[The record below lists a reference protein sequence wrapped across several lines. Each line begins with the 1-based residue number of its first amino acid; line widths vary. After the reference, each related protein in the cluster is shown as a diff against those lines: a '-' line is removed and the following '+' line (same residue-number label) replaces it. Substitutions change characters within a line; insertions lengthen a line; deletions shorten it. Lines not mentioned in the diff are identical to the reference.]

1 MRGQRRPFVYIVLVT
16 AIILVAVLAYRNFP
30 GQSPTDKDAGFFT
43 QAVNNYATCQKSAS
57 ECASFDKSKII
68 SPALGRLTPQKLAE
82 LASALRNYLGI

>member
-68 SPALGRLTPQKLAE
+68 SGDPAKQAVVDGDGQTVTW
-82 LASALRNYLGI
+82 